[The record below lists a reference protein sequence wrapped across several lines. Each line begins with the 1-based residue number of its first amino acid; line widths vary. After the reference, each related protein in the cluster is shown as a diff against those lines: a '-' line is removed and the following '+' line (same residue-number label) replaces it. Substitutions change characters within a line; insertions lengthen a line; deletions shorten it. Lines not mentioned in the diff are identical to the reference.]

1 MAKTVDEFSTLDD
14 FRLKY
19 NELATDVGDIAGLAT
34 DRRTTIIDA
43 LNSIEEKVFFFQEFI
58 FTATASQIEFTGQD
72 NSGNTLRFRSNRI
85 QVFVDDMHLLEDD
98 DYIIASPVGNSH
110 TEIQLVGSYS
120 AGLSAGQKLTVYSF
134 TGSFIRTEI
143 QDAIVGYYTENQFNA
158 IYNTNDEGVIL
169 NARSFGAT
177 TVLTY
182 GDVIDGEYKIEF
194 AGNTYTQ
201 GYMLVEGA
209 VELNSTLG
217 VDGNFRVG
225 TGDTSLFDVDAATGN
240 TQIDGTLEVDS
251 TLGVDGN
258 FRVGTGGTSLFDV
271 DAATGNTQ
279 IDGTLEVDGT
289 VGVDGNFR
297 VGTSGNSKFDVAA
310 STGNT
315 QIDGTLGVDGNLTV
329 NTDKFVVTASNGDV
343 SALGTITSTFSG
355 NLTGNVLGDV
365 TGDIYSSNG
374 TSKIL
379 ESGTNG
385 TDATFTGDVTGQ
397 VSDITNHAITAL
409 NDVNNTNPT
418 SGQTGYLLTWT
429 GTEWQGAEAPDTGVI
444 TLTSSNGIVDSGT
457 ADNPDIELDYE
468 IVSVAPSGAGGTS
481 TGHLW
486 FVV

>member
-134 TGSFIRTEI
+134 TGSFIGTEI

-225 TGDTSLFDVDAATGN
+225 TGD
-240 TQIDGTLEVDS
+240 
-251 TLGVDGN
+251 
-258 FRVGTGGTSLFDV
+258 TSLFDV

>member
-19 NELATDVGDIAGLAT
+19 NELATDVGDIAGLTT

-43 LNSIEEKVFFFQEFI
+43 LNSIEEKVFFFQEYI

-72 NSGNTLRFRSNRI
+72 NSGNTLRFRKNRV

-98 DYIIASPVGNSH
+98 DYIIASPVGNAH

-134 TGSFIRTEI
+134 TGSFIGTEI

-177 TVLTY
+177 TVLTKP
-182 GDVIDGEYKIEF
+182 DVIDGEYKIEL
-194 AGNTYTQ
+194 AGNVYTQ
-201 GYMLVEGA
+201 GNQL
-209 VELNSTLG
+209 T
-217 VDGNFRVG
+217 DGNFEIG
-225 TGDTSLFDVDAATGN
+225 
-240 TQIDGTLEVDS
+240 GTLDV
-251 TLGVDGN
+251 T
-258 FRVGTGGTSLFDV
+258 GTIT
-271 DAATGNTQ
+271 
-279 IDGTLEVDGT
+279 
-289 VGVDGNFR
+289 
-297 VGTSGNSKFDVAA
+297 
-310 STGNT
+310 
-315 QIDGTLGVDGNLTV
+315 GNLT
-329 NTDKFVVTASNGDV
+329 
-343 SALGTITSTFSG
+343 
-355 NLTGNVLGDV
+355 GDV
-365 TGDIYSSNG
+365 TGDIYASNG

-409 NDVNNTNPT
+409 NDVNDTNPT

-444 TLTSSNGIVDSGT
+444 TLTSSNGIVDNGT
-457 ADNPDIELDYE
+457 ASDPDIELDYE
-468 IVSVAPSGAGGTS
+468 IVSVAPTVAGGTS

>member
-134 TGSFIRTEI
+134 TGSFIGTEI

-209 VELNSTLG
+209 VELN
-217 VDGNFRVG
+217 
-225 TGDTSLFDVDAATGN
+225 
-240 TQIDGTLEVDS
+240 S